1 MLPTKTEM
9 LEGLVLTEPNLKLWE
24 KYFPVD
30 DDKPEPDMAWI
41 MRTIRA
47 WCEGECSEL
56 DIQEAQRLSLV
67 LWRKALNMPKEQE
80 RDLAPLY
87 HACSISALFND
98 LYTTKTVKQYS
109 VNAQT
114 VTNGHGEDCSC
125 MIHALIR
132 KNYPC
137 QTP

>member
-1 MLPTKTEM
+1 MFTSKAET
-9 LEGLVLTEPNLKLWE
+9 LEKLALTEPNLKLWE

-30 DDKPEPDMAWI
+30 KDKPEPDMAWI

-47 WCEGECSEL
+47 WCIGECSEV

-67 LWRKALNMPKEQE
+67 FWRKALNMPKEHE

-87 HACSISALFND
+87 HACSISAVFND
-98 LYTTKTVKQYS
+98 LFPINTTEQWA

-114 VTNGHGEDCSC
+114 VTNGHSKDCSC
-125 MIHALIR
+125 MIHAFIR
-132 KNYPC
+132 KNYP
-137 QTP
+137 